1 LGSYVH
7 PNRTVL
13 ATALLA
19 LPCLMLGGDQMGQ
32 WLIADVSFLDVHV
45 QLWMVLVVMVFLLWF
60 FYVWA
65 TRKP

>member
-1 LGSYVH
+1 M
-7 PNRTVL
+7 R
-13 ATALLA
+13 
-19 LPCLMLGGDQMGQ
+19 GDGQMGQ

-45 QLWMVLVVMVFLLWF
+45 QLWMVLMAAVVLLWF